1 MQGLSIH
8 KDPASRKGT
17 AALLR
22 DGLSGSF
29 LRRYN
34 TLLILLSDA
43 PGHDSVEMFLTYFAI
58 FNKDIL
64 QK

>member
-1 MQGLSIH
+1 MKGLSIH
-8 KDPASRKGT
+8 KDPASCNGT
-17 AALLR
+17 ATLLR
-22 DGLSGSF
+22 DCLSESF

-34 TLLILLSDA
+34 TLLILQSDA
-43 PGHDSVEMFLTYFAI
+43 PGHDSVETFLTYFAI